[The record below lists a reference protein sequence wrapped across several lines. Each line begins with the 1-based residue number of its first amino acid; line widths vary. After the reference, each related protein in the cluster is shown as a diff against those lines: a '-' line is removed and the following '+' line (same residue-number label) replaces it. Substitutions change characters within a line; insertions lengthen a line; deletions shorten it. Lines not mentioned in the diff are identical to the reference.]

1 VGILGWIV
9 IEALGELIGRVLFEI
24 GRAFLDRQLLLGL
37 LAELSYLLFGL
48 VLGGGSLWL
57 LPQRVFSPSPLP
69 GLSLILSAIG
79 VGAVAALGGKCGV
92 LSHRLGTWQA
102 GAQFGFGVAVVRYLA
117 FLR

>member
-9 IEALGELIGRVLFEI
+9 LEVLGELIGEVLFEV
-24 GRAFLDRQLLLGL
+24 GRAFLDRQVLLGL
-37 LAELSYLLFGL
+37 LGELSYLLLGL
-48 VLGGGSLWL
+48 ALGGCSLWL
-57 LPQRVFSPSPLP
+57 LPQRVFSPSALP

-79 VGAVAALGGKCGV
+79 VGAFAALVGKCGV
-92 LSHRLGTWQA
+92 VWHRLGTWQA